1 MALKEINLLTTDNV
15 KDVTDTAKPRVDD
28 VASAESVQRA
38 LSEGLDIKV
47 SKLDSRDIFTKMLSP
62 EFLPLSNSGDASFDF
77 SSYSVGKV
85 GERLVLKDAN
95 GDVFATQA
103 NDGTFGGVSGVL
115 FGGKATGDDWK
126 PFLVEAVK
134 KSDIPS
140 WLTPSMSEPIQPVVL
155 TIDSTTNSIMMNG
168 TPVTSFAKLVS
179 LASTGSTRLKYDV
192 AVEGEVVPV
201 LYSVHHCSEDYIK
214 FDASGFIG
222 NHNIDRYTHS
232 VVCTKVGT
240 DSINLYMPNSAE
252 KILTGFNA
260 VSPYGTT
267 IPNTGKVAAA
277 RETGIELMK
286 CLKCT
291 FAVSGNTLGR
301 RKYEV
306 RNARVV
312 KTELPGTSNVDTIK
326 LHIAGEYREIGS
338 DTWLSHTDY
347 VMTFPVFNAENY
359 SAGPF
364 TVKKCAGIAAG
375 LTEGALSTTFTSADA
390 GKAADAKAVGE
401 ALAGKLDS
409 GEASLEKDA
418 YGLTDESRVAGFFVR
433 KNGGIFIGSAG
444 GIIEI
449 PYQRPGKMAL
459 DVDIADATKLTPVL
473 DTNGRVTGYKLGD
486 KASPVLLTDD
496 AKAALF
502 TGKEFTEALFS
513 QTLSPEFLP
522 ITNSGA
528 VSFDFSSYSVGNVG
542 NRLVL
547 KDAKGEVFATQVDDG
562 TFAGVTGVLFGGKPS
577 DATWKPFL
585 IEVAKKGDIPKATAM
600 KPTDEE
606 GVWQVD
612 EGSADPWE
620 QKQDV
625 MVRGGA
631 LVDTKKAKEDIV
643 AFCSEANTAFNEA
656 VSREVLSDKEGGIKR
671 SLFAGEAFRQAVAHC
686 FDNAD
691 TTSYGGQN

>member
-38 LSEGLDIKV
+38 ISEGLDIKV

-115 FGGKATGDDWK
+115 FGGKATGDDWT

-140 WLTPSMSEPIQPVVL
+140 WLTPSMSEPVQPVVL

-232 VVCTKVGT
+232 VVCTKAGT

-291 FAVSGNTLGR
+291 FAVLGNTLGR

-312 KTELPGTSNVDTIK
+312 KTELPGTSNVNTIK

-401 ALAGKLDS
+401 KFAEQFSHISSIENLASNADGKADMALNTAGWAEEKANNALTVA
-409 GEASLEKDA
+409 GEAK
-418 YGLTDESRVAGFFVR
+418 ESV
-433 KNGGIFIGSAG
+433 
-444 GIIEI
+444 
-449 PYQRPGKMAL
+449 
-459 DVDIADATKLTPVL
+459 ADATKLTTVL

-671 SLFAGEAFRQAVAHC
+671 SLFAGADFTAAVEKVFDNGETEAF
-686 FDNAD
+686 
-691 TTSYGGQN
+691 